1 MDKPTIPPDQ
11 SKVIICPPEA
21 APKVRPTPQ
30 LVTPSAV
37 VHLPASMV
45 PITGVISTTTPSAGV
60 QIMPEAILVNRV
72 IAAFLRGGIDS
83 TDTRRAYRRH
93 LYDAFALLDVDDVR
107 DLTGERLVG
116 YRAQLLADGRGAATH
131 AQALAAVRA
140 FLRWVGGAF
149 HLRLFDSEVL
159 RSTLRAPRVSVVR
172 PYLVLTEAET
182 ARMIKAATDR
192 RDRAIVM
199 TLLGA
204 GPRVSELTG
213 LDVRDLHQDADG
225 GDILLIRA
233 GKGAKDRMVPIH
245 DEVTRAIHGYLSCSG
260 RTTTDPGP
268 LFLAQ
273 DRGRHLRAQTRVGAR
288 AVRDLIYLLHD
299 RAEIAKPISPHSL
312 RHTFAIRALRFSG
325 NILAVSKMLG
335 HANVATTQVYL
346 NHLGLGELRRAIP
359 HLPAPDG
366 GCDEDGTAPTVSA

>member
-1 MDKPTIPPDQ
+1 MNKRMIPPDGF
-11 SKVIICPPEA
+11 KLVEVPPESD
-21 APKVRPTPQ
+21 PKSRLNPE
-30 LVTPSAV
+30 LVTPDMV
-37 VHLPASMV
+37 VHVPAAMV
-45 PITGVISTTTPSAGV
+45 PITGVISTPTPSTGV
-60 QIMPEAILVNRV
+60 PIMPETIPVNRV
-72 IAAFLRGGIDS
+72 IAAFLSGGIDS

-93 LYDAFALLDVDDVR
+93 LHDAFALLDVDDVR
-107 DLTGERLVG
+107 DLTGERLAG
-116 YRAQLLADGRGAATH
+116 YRAQLLADGRGPATH

-140 FLRWVGGAF
+140 FLRWVSGTF
-149 HLRLFDSEVL
+149 HLRQFDSEVL
-159 RSTLRAPRVSVVR
+159 RATLWAPRVTVIK

-182 ARMIKAATDR
+182 ARMIAVAADR

-225 GDILLIRA
+225 GDILHIRA
-233 GKGAKDRMVPIH
+233 GKGAKDRMIPIH
-245 DEVTRAIHGYLSCSG
+245 EEVTRAIHAYLSCSG
-260 RTTTDPGP
+260 RTTNDPGP

-346 NHLGLGELRRAIP
+346 NHLGLGELRRATP
-359 HLPAPDG
+359 HLPETEA
-366 GCDEDGTAPTVSA
+366 

>member
-1 MDKPTIPPDQ
+1 MDKPTIPPDEF
-11 SKVIICPPEA
+11 KLVEVGPEFD
-21 APKVRPTPQ
+21 PKPRPKPTG
-30 LVTPSAV
+30 VTPEV
-37 VHLPASMV
+37 VAHVPAAMV
-45 PITGVISTTTPSAGV
+45 PITRVISTTTPSAGV
-60 QIMPEAILVNRV
+60 QIMPEAIPVNRV
-72 IAAFLRGGIDS
+72 IAAFLSGGIDS
-83 TDTRRAYRRH
+83 ADTRRAYRRH
-93 LYDAFALLDVDDVR
+93 LHDAFALLEVDDVR
-107 DLTGERLVG
+107 ELTGERLAG
-116 YRAQLLADGRGAATH
+116 YRAQLLADGRGVATH

-140 FLRWVGGAF
+140 FLRWVGGTF

-159 RSTLRAPRVSVVR
+159 RATLRAPRVSVIR

-182 ARMIKAATDR
+182 ARMIKAAADR

-213 LDVRDLHQDADG
+213 LDVGDLHQDADG
-225 GDILLIRA
+225 GDILYIRA

-245 DEVTRAIHGYLSCSG
+245 EEVTRAIHAYLSCSG

-273 DRGRHLRAQTRVGAR
+273 DRGRHLRVQTRVGAR

-312 RHTFAIRALRFSG
+312 RHTFAIRALRYSG

-346 NHLGLGELRRAIP
+346 NHLGLGELRRATP
-359 HLPAPDG
+359 HLPEV
-366 GCDEDGTAPTVSA
+366 ED

>member
-1 MDKPTIPPDQ
+1 MDKPTIPPDA
-11 SKVIICPPEA
+11 SKHVEVGPEFD
-21 APKVRPTPQ
+21 PKPRPKPTR
-30 LVTPSAV
+30 VTPEV
-37 VHLPASMV
+37 VAHLPAAMV

-93 LYDAFALLDVDDVR
+93 LHDAVALLEVDDVR
-107 DLTGERLVG
+107 ELTGERLAG
-116 YRAQLLADGRGAATH
+116 YRAQLLADGRGPATH

-140 FLRWVGGAF
+140 FLRWVGGTF

-159 RSTLRAPRVSVVR
+159 RATLRAPRVSVVR

-213 LDVRDLHQDADG
+213 LDVRDLRQDADG
-225 GDILLIRA
+225 GDILHIRA

-245 DEVTRAIHGYLSCSG
+245 EEVTRAIHAYLSCLG
-260 RTTTDPGP
+260 RTTNDSGP

-273 DRGRHLRAQTRVGAR
+273 DRGRHLRAETRVGAR
-288 AVRDLIYLLHD
+288 AIRDLIYLLHD

-346 NHLGLGELRRAIP
+346 DHLGLGELRRAIP
-359 HLPAPDG
+359 PLPAPDG
-366 GCDEDGTAPTVSA
+366 GRDEHGTAMTVSP

>member
-1 MDKPTIPPDQ
+1 MDKPTIPPDE
-11 SKVIICPPEA
+11 SKLVEVGPEFD
-21 APKVRPTPQ
+21 PKPRPKPTR
-30 LVTPSAV
+30 VTPEVV
-37 VHLPASMV
+37 VHVPAAMV
-45 PITGVISTTTPSAGV
+45 PITRVISTTTPAAGA
-60 QIMPEAILVNRV
+60 QIIPEAIPVPRV
-72 IAAFLRGGIDS
+72 IASFLSGGIDS

-93 LYDAFALLDVDDVR
+93 LHDAFALLEVEDVR
-107 DLTGERLVG
+107 ELTGERLAG

-140 FLRWVGGAF
+140 FLRWVGGTF
-149 HLRLFDSEVL
+149 HIRQFDSEVL
-159 RSTLRAPRVSVVR
+159 RATLRAHRVSVIK

-225 GDILLIRA
+225 GDILHIRA

-245 DEVTRAIHGYLSCSG
+245 EEVTRAIHGYLSCSG
-260 RTTTDPGP
+260 RTTTDSGP

-346 NHLGLGELRRAIP
+346 NHLGLGELRRATP
-359 HLPAPDG
+359 HLPDVEA
-366 GCDEDGTAPTVSA
+366 

>member
-1 MDKPTIPPDQ
+1 MSHGRLPPDDF
-11 SKVIICPPEA
+11 KVVEPFPEA
-21 APKVRPTPQ
+21 PRKPRQIPQ

-37 VHLPASMV
+37 IHRDPDMV
-45 PITGVISTTTPSAGV
+45 PITRVISTTTPTAGA
-60 QIMPEAILVNRV
+60 QIIPEAIPVPRV
-72 IAAFLRGGIDS
+72 IASFLSGGIDS

-93 LYDAFALLDVDDVR
+93 LHDAFALLDVDDVR
-107 DLTGERLVG
+107 DLTGERLAG

-140 FLRWVGGAF
+140 FLRWVGGTF
-149 HLRLFDSEVL
+149 HIRQFDSEVL
-159 RSTLRAPRVSVVR
+159 RATLWAPRVTVIK
-172 PYLVLTEAET
+172 PYLVLTESET
-182 ARMIKAATDR
+182 ARMIAVAADR

-225 GDILLIRA
+225 GDILHIRA
-233 GKGAKDRMVPIH
+233 GKGAKDRMIPIH
-245 DEVTRAIHGYLSCSG
+245 EEVTRAIHAYLSCSG
-260 RTTTDPGP
+260 RTTNDPGP

-346 NHLGLGELRRAIP
+346 NHLGLGELRRATP
-359 HLPAPDG
+359 HLPEV
-366 GCDEDGTAPTVSA
+366 ED

>member
-1 MDKPTIPPDQ
+1 MDKPTIPPDAF
-11 SKVIICPPEA
+11 KVVEVGPEID
-21 APKVRPTPQ
+21 PKPRPNPQIVRPDRTAQ
-30 LVTPSAV
+30 I
-37 VHLPASMV
+37 PAAMV

-60 QIMPEAILVNRV
+60 QIMPEAIPVNRV

-93 LYDAFALLDVDDVR
+93 LNDAFALLEVDDVR
-107 DLTGERLVG
+107 ELTGERLAG
-116 YRAQLLADGRGAATH
+116 YRAQLLADGRGPATH

-140 FLRWVGGAF
+140 FLRWVGGTF

-159 RSTLRAPRVSVVR
+159 RATLRAPRVSVVR

-182 ARMIKAATDR
+182 ARMIKVAADQ

-213 LDVRDLHQDADG
+213 LDVQDLHQDADG
-225 GDILLIRA
+225 GDILHIRA

-245 DEVTRAIHGYLSCSG
+245 EEVTRAIHAYLTCSG

-359 HLPAPDG
+359 HLPAVDSG
-366 GCDEDGTAPTVSA
+366 RDEDGMVPTVST